1 VSQPGLL
8 HVLTPKWRTA
18 LTRARQERAAGGRGK
33 AVTLAVVAL
42 IFWAAVFGV
51 LFRVLRYFKGT
62 EEIGTLLAG
71 KLLGILLLSFGAVLL
86 LSNVV
91 TALSSYFLAK
101 DLDLLVSSPVDA
113 LRLYLAKLLE
123 TVVNSSWM
131 VALMAVPIF
140 AAYGIVYQGGWLFTL
155 FAPAVFLPSLL
166 VPAVVGVATTT
177 ILVNVFPARRTRDLL
192 SIIALGAAAGVIL
205 LFRVIRPEQLARPE
219 GFRNLLDFV
228 TVLRTPTNPFLPSE
242 WASNAVMT
250 YLTGTV
256 DWLAVGL
263 VWSTA
268 AAFVVLGAWLH
279 GRLFSSG
286 YTRAQEGAERFVRG
300 SIWDWSLGW
309 LLRPLGAARREFV
322 LKDLRLFF
330 RDTTQWSQLILLA
343 ALLFVY
349 LFNIKALPLFR
360 GETVPFFTV
369 SVVSFLNL
377 GLAGFVLA
385 SIAARFVF
393 PSVSLEGR
401 QMWLLR
407 SSPLD
412 LRALLWSKYWVGT
425 IPLLVLAL
433 LITVLTNVL
442 LRATPFMMGVGV
454 GTIVLLTLAISA
466 MALCFGALYPQF
478 ETENAAQIPTSFGG
492 LVFMM
497 ATIALL
503 AVVIVIESVPMYGY
517 LRAAFEHRPLEVSPV
532 LVGAFALAGLV
543 CVAATIIP
551 LRLALR
557 KMEEFEF

>member
-1 VSQPGLL
+1 VKQPGLV

-18 LTRARQERAAGGRGK
+18 LTRARQERASGGRGK
-33 AVTLAVVAL
+33 AITLAVVGL
-42 IFWAAVFGV
+42 VFWAAVFGV
-51 LFRVLRYFKGT
+51 LFRVLRYFKNT
-62 EEIGTLLAG
+62 EEIGALLAG
-71 KLLGILLLSFGAVLL
+71 KLLGITLLTFASILL
-86 LSNVV
+86 LSNVI

-101 DLDLLVSSPVDA
+101 DLDLLVSSPVDQ

-123 TVVNSSWM
+123 TVIASSWM

-140 AAYGIVYQGGWLFTL
+140 AAYGVVYRGGLL
-155 FAPAVFLPSLL
+155 FAPWAAAVFLPSLL
-166 VPAVVGVATTT
+166 LPAVLGVAATT

-205 LFRVIRPEQLARPE
+205 LFRIIRPEQLARPE
-219 GFRNLLDFV
+219 GFRNLLDFI
-228 TVLRTPTNPFLPSE
+228 TVLRTPTSPFLPSD
-242 WASNAVMT
+242 WVQKGVMSF
-250 YLTGTV
+250 LTGRP
-256 DWLAVGL
+256 DWLSVFL
-263 VWSTA
+263 VWTSA

-279 GRLFSSG
+279 GRLFAVG

-300 SIWDWSLGW
+300 SFWDWSLGG
-309 LLRPLGAARREFV
+309 LLGPLGPSRREFV

-343 ALLFVY
+343 ALVFVY
-349 LFNIKALPLFR
+349 LFNIRALPLFR
-360 GETVPFFTV
+360 GERVPFFLV

-393 PSVSLEGR
+393 PAVSLEGR

-412 LRALLWSKYWVGT
+412 LRALLWSKYLIGT
-425 IPLLVLAL
+425 IPLVVLAL
-433 LITVLTNVL
+433 VITILTNVL
-442 LRATPFMMGVGV
+442 LKATPFMMGVGV
-454 GTIVLLTLAISA
+454 ATIVLLTLAISA
-466 MALCFGALYPQF
+466 MALGFGTLYPQF

-503 AVVIVIESVPMYGY
+503 AVIIVIESVPVYRY
-517 LRAAFEHRPLEVSPV
+517 LRAAYEQRPVEVSPV
-532 LVGAFALAGLV
+532 MVGAFALAAAV
-543 CVAATIIP
+543 CVAATVIP
-551 LRLALR
+551 LRVALR
-557 KMEEFEF
+557 KLESYEF